1 MKFQKIENKN
11 MNSRYFEK
19 SSTLDVVFFF
29 IFKNLYVIFSKQTNN
44 SKHNRNSFDKTIP
57 LKISY
62 LLLIEI

>member
-19 SSTLDVVFFF
+19 SSTLDVVFFY
-29 IFKNLYVIFSKQTNN
+29 IQNLHVIFSKQTNT
-44 SKHNRNSFDKTIP
+44 SKHSRNSFVNTIP

>member
-1 MKFQKIENKN
+1 

-19 SSTLDVVFFF
+19 SSTLDVVFFY
-29 IFKNLYVIFSKQTNN
+29 IQNLYVIFSKQTNT
-44 SKHNRNSFDKTIP
+44 SKHSRKSFDNTIP

>member
-1 MKFQKIENKN
+1 

-19 SSTLDVVFFF
+19 SSTLDVVFFH
-29 IFKNLYVIFSKQTNN
+29 IQNLHVIFSKQTNT

-62 LLLIEI
+62 LFLIEI

>member
-19 SSTLDVVFFF
+19 SSTLDVVFFH
-29 IFKNLYVIFSKQTNN
+29 IQNLNVIFSKQTNT
-44 SKHNRNSFDKTIP
+44 SKHYRNSFDKTIP

-62 LLLIEI
+62 LFLIEI

>member
-1 MKFQKIENKN
+1 

-19 SSTLDVVFFF
+19 SCTLDIVLFY
-29 IFKNLYVIFSKQTNN
+29 IQNLYVIFSKQTNT
-44 SKHNRNSFDKTIP
+44 SKHSGKSFDNTIP

>member
-1 MKFQKIENKN
+1 

-19 SSTLDVVFFF
+19 SSTLDVVFFY
-29 IFKNLYVIFSKQTNN
+29 IQNLYVIFSKQTNT
-44 SKHNRNSFDKTIP
+44 SKHSRNSFVNTIP